1 MKVKP
6 RVNSPSRSH
15 DLLYVPRNITYL
27 MLHLILFWCRDQD
40 FCSVVVSKTCKV
52 TCFRGAMLLQY
63 STGYYGDGR
72 YDQIV
77 VFPDHTHTRYSSPAS
92 CSFNVR

>member
-1 MKVKP
+1 MV
-6 RVNSPSRSH
+6 S
-15 DLLYVPRNITYL
+15 LYNKCAL
-27 MLHLILFWCRDQD
+27 MVEVQI
-40 FCSVVVSKTCKV
+40 V
-52 TCFRGAMLLQY
+52 LLQY

-77 VFPDHTHTRYSSPAS
+77 VFPDHTHTRYCSPAR

>member
-1 MKVKP
+1 
-6 RVNSPSRSH
+6 
-15 DLLYVPRNITYL
+15 
-27 MLHLILFWCRDQD
+27 
-40 FCSVVVSKTCKV
+40 
-52 TCFRGAMLLQY
+52 MLLQY

-77 VFPDHTHTRYSSPAS
+77 VFPDHTHTRYRSPAS